1 MVDARVLVATRKDAQ
16 RRAPASAQPL
26 KGPSSRGHRL
36 SLYAATA
43 FGHRRPLLCIQYYGD
58 DRAAL
63 HMRLKHSTCSVA
75 SAVEELGA
83 DGARASVAD
92 VTDKEAVM
100 NARGPDELS
109 VHRRKLAGRRIR
121 GPA

>member
-43 FGHRRPLLCIQYYGD
+43 FGHRRPLFCIQY
-58 DRAAL
+58 RAAL
-63 HMRLKHSTCSVA
+63 HMRLKRSTCSVA